1 MALRQTEFA
10 LGSLS
15 FYAWAAGK
23 TRGRIPKPTL
33 FTVG

>member
-1 MALRQTEFA
+1 MALRQTEIA
-10 LGSLS
+10 LWSLS

-23 TRGRIPKPTL
+23 TRDRIPEPTL